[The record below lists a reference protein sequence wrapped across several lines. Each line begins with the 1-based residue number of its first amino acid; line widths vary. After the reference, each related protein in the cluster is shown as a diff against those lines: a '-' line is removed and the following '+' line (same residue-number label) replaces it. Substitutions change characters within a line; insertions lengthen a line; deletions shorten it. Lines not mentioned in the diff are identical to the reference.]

1 MRGSSPRHLRVSA
14 TGETRAS
21 RLQLCQLTADTLRT
35 GLGLLG
41 IEVPE
46 AM

>member
-1 MRGSSPRHLRVSA
+1 MNIQCG
-14 TGETRAS
+14 
-21 RLQLCQLTADTLRT
+21 TAGWTDKTLRT

-41 IEVPE
+41 IEVLE